1 LENKHLFIGVAV
13 LAVAV
18 VAVPMFLSKRNPPVA
33 TVPVSAPAPAVV
45 LPPPPPE
52 PPPKPVI
59 GAAVLEK
66 LLYGM
71 TYDQVVAVVGTD
83 ADDSESQFE
92 RDKTGYAGPTLTVW
106 KTWVN
111 PDGSKLRVGFVES
124 KLEQK
129 QFKRKGRDN
138 ASEEVI
144 GTPKTEV
151 PLLGPSKT
159 GQSGR

>member
-18 VAVPMFLSKRNPPVA
+18 LLVPMIISKRNQPPA
-33 TVPVSAPAPAVV
+33 PAELTAPAPANAPAAA
-45 LPPPPPE
+45 PPPPPE
-52 PPPKPVI
+52 PEPPAKPVFD
-59 GAAVLEK
+59 ATVLDK

-71 TYDQVVAVVGTD
+71 TYEQVVDIVGTD
-83 ADDSESQFE
+83 ADESESQLE
-92 RDKTGYAGPTLTVW
+92 RDKTGYTGPTLTVW

-129 QFKRKGRDN
+129 QFKRRERDN
-138 ASEEVI
+138 GSERE
-144 GTPKTEV
+144 TEK
-151 PLLGPSKT
+151 P
-159 GQSGR
+159 

>member
-1 LENKHLFIGVAV
+1 LENKKLFFGVAL

-18 VAVPMFLSKRNPPVA
+18 LLVPMMVSKRNQSPTPA
-33 TVPVSAPAPAVV
+33 PVSTETPTPS
-45 LPPPPPE
+45 PPPAPE
-52 PPPKPVI
+52 PPAKPLI
-59 GAAVLEK
+59 GAAVLDK

-71 TYDQVVAVVGTD
+71 TYEQVVELVGAD

-92 RDKTGYAGPTLTVW
+92 RDKTGYTGPTLTVW

-129 QFKRKGRDN
+129 QFKYKGSDR
-138 ASEEVI
+138 EKE
-144 GTPKTEV
+144 K
-151 PLLGPSKT
+151 
-159 GQSGR
+159 